1 MTSKLEREVRTN
13 LELRQELGAEIA
25 KVRDSNRYRFA
36 VGKPE
41 DQPLI
46 LAVLIIL
53 IALTLWY
60 FLWGS

>member
-1 MTSKLEREVRTN
+1 MTSDLEREVRSN

-41 DQPLI
+41 GQPLI
-46 LAVLIIL
+46 LAVLVIL
-53 IALTLWY
+53 NALTLWF
-60 FLWGS
+60 FL